1 MRQFRSMIYPYVVWL
16 AVMVVVPMLMILLYA
31 FTKEG
36 NDVTTFRFSLE
47 NFARFFSD
55 AVFLDVLKRSLI
67 IAIVTTVIC
76 VLLGYPIAYVI
87 ASGPE
92 KSKMFW
98 ILMITL
104 PTWINMLVRTYAWVG
119 ILQDDGLLNKLFGL
133 LGIGPFQMMY
143 TTFAVVLGMVYNF
156 IPFMILQIHTSLAKM
171 DKSYMEAAS
180 DLGANK
186 VQSFLRVTLP
196 LSLPGVLSGITL
208 VFLPA
213 VSSFFIP
220 KLLGGGQYVLIGN
233 VIETQ
238 FLTSGD
244 WNFGSAI
251 SLIMA
256 VIIMISMYL
265 TKKVDTD
272 PAAEGRRE

>member
-1 MRQFRSMIYPYVVWL
+1 MRQFRNMIYPYVGWL
-16 AVMVVVPMLMILLYA
+16 AIMVVVPMLMILLYA
-31 FTKEG
+31 FTKGG
-36 NDVTTFRFSLE
+36 NEVTTIRFTLE
-47 NFARFFSD
+47 NFTRFMTD
-55 AVFLDVLKRSLI
+55 DVFLDVLGRSMV
-67 IAIVTTVIC
+67 IAVFTTIVC
-76 VLLGYPIAYVI
+76 VLIGYPVAYAIAKGP
-87 ASGPE
+87 AKSGV
-92 KSKMFW
+92 FW
-98 ILMITL
+98 ILLITL

-119 ILQDDGLLNKLFGL
+119 ILQDDGLLNRFLGIF
-133 LGIGPFQMMY
+133 GIGPFHMMH

-156 IPFMILQIHTSLAKM
+156 VPFMILQIHSSLAKM
-171 DKSYMEAAS
+171 DRSLLEAAS
-180 DLGANK
+180 DLGANRL
-186 VQSFLRVTLP
+186 QSFLLVTLP

-220 KLLGGGQYVLIGN
+220 KLLGGGQYVLVGN

-256 VIIMISMYL
+256 VIIMLSMYI
-265 TKKVDTD
+265 TRKVDTD
-272 PAAEGRRE
+272 PDSGRR